1 MPICLLV
8 SFFLGCGLGL
18 HYLFFFGESVL
29 LLDKTYE
36 FILIVRKHTGCL
48 GNTLYHNDGKNNKQF
63 DNNND
68 ACSRFGF
75 LNKHILFGGGDLL
88 ISSTHLLY

>member
-1 MPICLLV
+1 MSLSKFLLELW
-8 SFFLGCGLGL
+8 FGITLQ
-18 HYLFFFGESVL
+18 FFFGESVL
-29 LLDKTYE
+29 HLDKTYE

-68 ACSRFGF
+68 ACDGFGF